1 MPAADLRS
9 NETKAQDARVH
20 RAVAAENERCLN
32 LIRIALDSGE
42 YERSLAVS
50 LIRIIKQ

>member
-1 MPAADLRS
+1 MEEDTHETMMLDDMLAD
-9 NETKAQDARVH
+9 
-20 RAVAAENERCLN
+20 AVAAENERCLN
-32 LIRIALDSGE
+32 LIRIVLDRGE